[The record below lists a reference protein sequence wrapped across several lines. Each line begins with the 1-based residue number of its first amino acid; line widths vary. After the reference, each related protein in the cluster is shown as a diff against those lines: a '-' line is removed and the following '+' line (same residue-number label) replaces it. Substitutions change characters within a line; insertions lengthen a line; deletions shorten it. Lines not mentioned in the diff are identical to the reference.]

1 MPKEILAHVSQTL
14 MEECFP
20 SGNQDTNRN
29 PRDVEMSNLSTCPC
43 TLCYLFLDLSIF
55 REVLES
61 QIWQPCKKTQIGNT
75 YSG

>member
-1 MPKEILAHVSQTL
+1 
-14 MEECFP
+14 
-20 SGNQDTNRN
+20 
-29 PRDVEMSNLSTCPC
+29 
-43 TLCYLFLDLSIF
+43 LDLSIF